1 MMRGVDLV
9 IPEKVQ
15 SFDLR
20 NVWSELLLRISV
32 KDSN

>member
-1 MMRGVDLV
+1 MMGGVDLA

-20 NVWSELLLRISV
+20 NVWSELFLRIRV
-32 KDSN
+32 PPSN